1 MIGYTPLAYPAT
13 EPPAGYRPGACNI
26 GSQEIRRRWLSGHA
40 GLVATVGL
48 LVVLLAIDAAPPVRL
63 LVGLP
68 AAGAAIGYLQA
79 YLRFCAAFGLAG
91 IYSFGNRDDAQ
102 AVTDSSARA
111 RDRRRALM
119 IVGAG
124 VLIGLVV
131 GIGAMLLP

>member
-1 MIGYTPLAYPAT
+1 MLRSTPLAYTAS

-26 GSQEIRRRWLSGHA
+26 GPQEIRRRWLSGHA

-48 LVVLLAIDAAPPVRL
+48 FFVLLAIDAAPAVRL

-79 YLRFCAAFGLAG
+79 YLRFCVAFGLTG
-91 IYSFGNRDDAQ
+91 VYNFGQRDDAQ
-102 AVTDSSARA
+102 AVADAVARA
-111 RDRRRALM
+111 RDRRRAMML
-119 IVGAG
+119 VGAG

-131 GIGAMLLP
+131 GIAAVLLP